1 MGEIKPKY
9 DFYENDMFLDDP
21 INADLKRKKRVC
33 APKIGTEPRMPV
45 TSLEQNPGPAQYVP
59 KDKPEFKRNAQYTF
73 GYRRPGGQHDC
84 LKLQVSTPMQVGPG
98 RYVPESAVN
107 PSTKQDFPRWS
118 LPKAGRM
125 PPEIKKYDK
134 NQTYDMRKGFGA

>member
-45 TSLEQNPGPAQYVP
+45 TSLE
-59 KDKPEFKRNAQYTF
+59 
-73 GYRRPGGQHDC
+73 
-84 LKLQVSTPMQVGPG
+84 
-98 RYVPESAVN
+98 
-107 PSTKQDFPRWS
+107 
-118 LPKAGRM
+118 
-125 PPEIKKYDK
+125 
-134 NQTYDMRKGFGA
+134 